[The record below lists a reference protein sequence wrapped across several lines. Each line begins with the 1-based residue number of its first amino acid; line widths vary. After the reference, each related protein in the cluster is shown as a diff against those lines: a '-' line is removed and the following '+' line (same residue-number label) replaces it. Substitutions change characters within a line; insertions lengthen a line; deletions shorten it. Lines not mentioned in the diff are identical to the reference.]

1 MTTNRIATACC
12 ALGMLTYVGLSSVL
26 SGPDSAATPSGDPLE
41 VIEFTGNVGD
51 SHDRTHPQGHPDLEQ
66 RPEHGFAWSSA
77 NTATTISEDDK
88 PVFTGDG
95 ATVATQWR
103 ASDRR

>member
-95 ATVATQWR
+95 ATVATQ
-103 ASDRR
+103 

>member
-26 SGPDSAATPSGDPLE
+26 SGPDAAAMPGGGSLE
-41 VIEFTGNVGD
+41 VIELTGNVGD

-88 PVFTGDG
+88 PVFTGDV
-95 ATVATQWR
+95 ATVATQ
-103 ASDRR
+103 